1 MNTFVDEIKK
11 EIATVQTESESMLG
25 KVSVDTD
32 AFLDAILEAQ
42 HDIKEITRL
51 SDGLYNLMFDYF
63 NRLSKSDIEL
73 VNDDLLFTL
82 DNLDKL
88 YIRFLRSNFYSGI
101 KTDLKVM
108 RHSIDNVKEINND
121 LKVFKVQLPAD
132 QQYKSIIEQL
142 NTL

>member
-1 MNTFVDEIKK
+1 MNTCVDEIKK

-101 KTDLKVM
+101 KTDLKAM